1 VAVRALAR
9 GLNAL
14 NARTPW
20 SHNDHFHGW
29 VLRRLRAA
37 RGPAVVVDV
46 GCGAGALVAALRA
59 RGVGPVVGVD
69 PDAVMAAS
77 ATRRCANDGAV
88 TVARTSFFDLARG
101 DGLVPA
107 AGAGGI
113 TMIASLHHLAHERGL
128 TASLAHAR
136 GLLAPGG
143 RLLVVGLARPSGPAD
158 YAVDAVSVL
167 ANPVMGLVKT
177 FGRRLAGGT
186 AAPPVPATFPVP
198 ATSPAP
204 ATLVA
209 STAGGDV
216 LPAERAD
223 VAREGGMPVRDPD
236 EAFADVVDA
245 AAAVLPGA
253 RVRRRLWFR
262 YSLEWT
268 RP

>member
-9 GLNAL
+9 GLNAR

-59 RGVGPVVGVD
+59 RGFGPVVGVD

-77 ATRRCANDGAV
+77 ATRRFANDGAV

-128 TASLAHAR
+128 EASLAHAR

-158 YAVDAVSVL
+158 YVVDAVSIVL
-167 ANPVMGLVKT
+167 NPVMGLAK
-177 FGRRLAGGT
+177 
-186 AAPPVPATFPVP
+186 
-198 ATSPAP
+198 
-204 ATLVA
+204 LVA
-209 STAGGDV
+209 RRFRPGAGAR
-216 LPAERAD
+216 PAAD
-223 VAREGGMPVRDPD
+223 AEGMPVRDPD

-245 AAAVLPGA
+245 LAAVLPGA

-268 RP
+268 RDCCTDR